1 MVYQYLQILVFAIVA
16 LLIPALLLAASKLV
30 RKSGRGNAVTGKP
43 YESAEETVGE
53 RVGMMS
59 EYLHYLVMFLAF
71 DIIAA
76 IVIVWSVFP
85 RPMQIANG
93 AYVILFVAVGLAFE
107 ALLIVL
113 SRRAT

>member
-1 MVYQYLQILVFAIVA
+1 MVYQYLQILVFAIIA
-16 LLIPALLLAASKLV
+16 LLIPVALLAISRLI

-43 YESAEETVGE
+43 YESAEEPVGE
-53 RVGMMS
+53 RVGMMR

-71 DIIAA
+71 EIIAA

-85 RPMQIANG
+85 KPMQAADG
-93 AYVILFVAVGLAFE
+93 TYVIVFVAAGLALE
-107 ALLIVL
+107 ALLVVL